1 MVSLVVARLA
11 SRVVIPLWALA
22 LGRGVPIYIYIYDM
36 YDQNPDP
43 IEMNSTHF
51 IKPYTRDIRRHH
63 ARFSTHTVHVFR
75 CGRDLLSLVAADAL
89 EVFDVRG
96 EDRRTPEL
104 QACREKARVAASLRG
119 RAATLPS
126 LSSALGHRHKRPKP
140 CAQPGAPHVLSQ
152 TAGTPEIAEVSQSS
166 WLPATKM
173 HRRSTF
179 WNLTSLSSR
188 RCARLSGDKAR
199 TWSQRAL
206 RVKRRGRPRQC

>member
-1 MVSLVVARLA
+1 M
-11 SRVVIPLWALA
+11 
-22 LGRGVPIYIYIYDM
+22 
-36 YDQNPDP
+36 
-43 IEMNSTHF
+43 
-51 IKPYTRDIRRHH
+51 
-63 ARFSTHTVHVFR
+63 
-75 CGRDLLSLVAADAL
+75 
-89 EVFDVRG
+89 
-96 EDRRTPEL
+96 
-104 QACREKARVAASLRG
+104 
-119 RAATLPS
+119 LPS

-206 RVKRRGRPRQC
+206 RVRGEGDPGNAEGAEDLLSLKCLRVLKTDSSAVGDELQGAWRALCGEGDNTLVVRRTLR